1 MKHNKYLIEIPTK
14 TANNQEVK
22 APLESA
28 GIFLGIIVSGVAITN
43 ALVGIISR
51 FNKMS
56 TTLEQI
62 QGDLQS
68 YLKEVMEIN
77 ERHQRLDKKMDL
89 HIQDYLHHKELTQM
103 LINQLNEKIDHKF
116 NRIHASVQT
125 LLNKNEDN

>member
-1 MKHNKYLIEIPTK
+1 MKHNKYLLEVPIK
-14 TANNQEVK
+14 TASNHEVK

-43 ALVGIISR
+43 ALISIVSR
-51 FNKMS
+51 FNKM
-56 TTLEQI
+56 TATLEQI

-68 YLKEVMEIN
+68 YLKEVIEIN
-77 ERHQRLDKKMDL
+77 QRHQKLDKKMDL

-116 NRIHASVQT
+116 NRIHATVQT